1 MHLEVLHGLHLRFI
15 DSFNFMA
22 MPLKDMP
29 STFELT
35 ELKKGYFP
43 HLFNTQDHACYRGD
57 MPPIKDY
64 HMEAMSVVDQ
74 EKFLSWYKSQKDQYQ
89 TKVKFWEVL
98 HQIDY
103 KLPKP
108 VEYDHQ

>member
-1 MHLEVLHGLHLRFI
+1 MYLEVLHGLHLRFI

-43 HLFNTQDHACYRGD
+43 HLFNTLDHARYRGD

-74 EKFLSWYKSQKDQYQ
+74 EKFFPGTSYRKISIK
-89 TKVKFWEVL
+89 
-98 HQIDY
+98 
-103 KLPKP
+103 PK
-108 VEYDHQ
+108 